1 MSRNTLHVVTACAVS
16 LLWSAGLAR
25 GGAVQ
30 FQLGEQDFAD
40 GKTPVYSREIREAGT
55 GEAYP
60 FDGTIFGND
69 VKPYQ
74 GAFDF
79 EHTLDMGGAAAA
91 DMVSAMLTIGLID
104 IDSTPEQPLDT
115 IALYFDGVRQPT
127 DLLRGISASGVP
139 SSVEVV
145 DIPVPVELLADGVL
159 QVSVVAAKPG
169 YGNIGNAIEA
179 DFSRL
184 VVQTTLDGQEP
195 GGPGPGPFP
204 PPPVDPGDP
213 GSGPRPVPLPP
224 VLFPAG
230 ILLAG
235 LAALPRRRIRTM
247 LGM

>member
-1 MSRNTLHVVTACAVS
+1 MSRTTLHVFAVCALS
-16 LLWSAGLAR
+16 LLSSAGTALA
-25 GGAVQ
+25 GSVQ

-40 GKTPVYSREIREAGT
+40 GKTPVYSREIREAGA

-79 EHTLDMGGAAAA
+79 EHTLDTGEMG
-91 DMVSAMLTIGLID
+91 MVSATLTIGLID

-115 IALYFDGVRQPT
+115 IALYFDGLRQPT

-145 DIPVPVELLADGVL
+145 NIPVPVELLADGAL

-184 VVQTTLDGQEP
+184 VVQTTLDGHETP
-195 GGPGPGPFP
+195 GEPGPGPFP
-204 PPPVDPGDP
+204 PPPINPGDP
-213 GSGPRPVPLPP
+213 GSGPHAVPLPP
-224 VLFPAG
+224 VLFPAA
-230 ILLAG
+230 IMLAG
-235 LAALPRRRIRTM
+235 LAALPKRRIRAM
-247 LGM
+247 LGV